1 MKPKMQSMLFTV
13 SAVAGVILS
22 KMPDIMREA
31 DLAIKKMNGMDV
43 DVVGR
48 SKEDEEIV

>member
-1 MKPKMQSMLFTV
+1 MKPKVQSALFAI

-22 KMPDIMREA
+22 KMPELMHEA

-43 DVVGR
+43 DLIGKE
-48 SKEDEEIV
+48 KEDEEIV

>member
-1 MKPKMQSMLFTV
+1 MKPKMQGMLFTV

-22 KMPDIMREA
+22 KIPEIMRES

-43 DVVGR
+43 DVVGKE
-48 SKEDEEIV
+48 KEDEEIV

>member
-1 MKPKMQSMLFTV
+1 MLFTV

-22 KMPDIMREA
+22 KMPEIMRES

-43 DVVGR
+43 DVVR
-48 SKEDEEIV
+48 NSKEDEEIV